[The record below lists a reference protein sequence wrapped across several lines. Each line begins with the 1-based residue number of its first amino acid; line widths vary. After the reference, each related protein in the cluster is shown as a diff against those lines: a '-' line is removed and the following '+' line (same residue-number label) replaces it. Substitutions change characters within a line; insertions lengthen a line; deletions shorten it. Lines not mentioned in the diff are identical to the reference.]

1 MKILRWVAIGL
12 LALLALIQFIP
23 PVVAWQ
29 TNPPVVQE
37 PNWDRPQTYAFAERA
52 CFDCHSNQT
61 DWTWYSKIAPMSWLV
76 TSHVLEGRE
85 ELNFSEWN
93 TTAEETEEIIE
104 VIQVGSSHQPT
115 YFPLHP
121 EAQLS
126 PVEQQQFIEGMRATL
141 AASPGGEDGE
151 SGESGEGGEGG
162 EGSEMEEMEEEEEE
176 FEE

>member
-1 MKILRWVAIGL
+1 MKILRWVGIGL

-37 PNWDRPQTYAFAERA
+37 PNWDSPQTRAFAERA

-85 ELNFSEWN
+85 ELNFSEWH
-93 TTAEETEEIIE
+93 TTAEEAEEIIE
-104 VIQVGSSHQPT
+104 VIQAGSSHQPT

-126 PVEQQQFIEGMRATL
+126 PAEQQQFIEGMRTTP
-141 AASPGGEDGE
+141 AASPG
-151 SGESGEGGEGG
+151 GEGGEGG
-162 EGSEMEEMEEEEEE
+162 EDSELEEEEE